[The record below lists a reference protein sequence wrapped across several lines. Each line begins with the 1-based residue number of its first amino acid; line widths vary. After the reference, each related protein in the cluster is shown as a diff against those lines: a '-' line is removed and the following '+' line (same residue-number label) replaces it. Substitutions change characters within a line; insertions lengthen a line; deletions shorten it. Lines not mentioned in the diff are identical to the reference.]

1 MTTYGIRIDNR
12 FVPVAIKN
20 KNGYTILNPL
30 ISLVPNHIQLENDN
44 ISTDIKCVGDLNI
57 ALSKQQLNKPTSIL
71 REDVLTN
78 EME

>member
-1 MTTYGIRIDNR
+1 M
-12 FVPVAIKN
+12 
-20 KNGYTILNPL
+20 
-30 ISLVPNHIQLENDN
+30 PNHIQLENDN

>member
-12 FVPVAIKN
+12 FVPVATKN
-20 KNGYTILNPL
+20 KNGYTILNLL
-30 ISLVPNHIQLENDN
+30 ILLVPNHIQLENDN

-57 ALSKQQLNKPTSIL
+57 ALSKQQSNRPASIL

-78 EME
+78 EIE